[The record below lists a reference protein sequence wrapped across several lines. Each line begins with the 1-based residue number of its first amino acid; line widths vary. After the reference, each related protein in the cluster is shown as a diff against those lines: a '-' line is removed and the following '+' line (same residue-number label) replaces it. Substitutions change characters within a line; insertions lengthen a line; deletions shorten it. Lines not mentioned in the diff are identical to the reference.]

1 MSRETDTPSSGPNG
15 RGGAAY
21 PSGTPPYG
29 TPTVSDGGTEADRSA
44 TRPEERKTET
54 TLTTRIRINI
64 PGSRP
69 IPPVVVRKPV
79 ADAEGSGDT
88 RTGSGAGAG
97 NEANAPGAATPR
109 GTGTAEPSAEPG
121 QSGQSGQSGEDKPTS
136 DWFAPR
142 KSGSGKPGQ
151 GGGSTN
157 GAGLPGGSG
166 PAAGGP
172 ADTRSGGP
180 AAGGSGA
187 GGSGAGRPGGVVG
200 SMSRPGGSRSG
211 GTNGAGLPGG
221 ATGGPVAPGHGG
233 GTGSFDVT
241 EALAAGPLGNGSRPA
256 PGREGGETRRD
267 DLPYFSEND
276 RLGQNGQGG
285 YGGQGAPPGYG
296 DAGGPGGPGPQGP
309 SGPTGGPVTGD
320 GPLAPPAGG
329 PGGFNEQ
336 GGPGGFESGRS
347 GGPGSFDDPGRPG
360 GPGAFNEPGRSSGPG
375 GFDEPGGPGGPGGFN
390 EPGRSGGPGSFDD
403 AGRPGGPGAFDEPG
417 RSGGPGGFDDPGGPG
432 GPGAFNEPGRS
443 GGPGGFNEPGRSGG
457 PGSFDDPGRP
467 GTPGGPAGPG
477 APGAFNEPGRPGGP
491 GAPAGPGAPTGPGGI
506 GGPAGTGGPGGPAGT
521 AKSGGPV
528 APGAPGAP
536 GGPGALGGP
545 GGPGGAPGTA
555 APTGHGAAGH
565 GGPGGGMSD
574 DTAIL
579 TPQKPAPEPPDGQS
593 YGPRHDNVSGHTVTS
608 GIPVVPPGAASSFGP
623 GAPGDGP
630 VPHTAPKLPE
640 PVSPPPAS
648 SSKAPKK
655 KGRNKLVLLAAG
667 LVVVAGGVY
676 GAGLLMNRTDV
687 PKGTSV
693 LGVDIGGT
701 TRDGA
706 VKKLNDAFD
715 GRVGKPLKLSVD
727 GKTVSL
733 DPDKAGLQ
741 FDMDATA
748 DAAAKSDYN
757 PVSVI
762 GSLFGNHRVVTPVMP
777 VDEEKL
783 HASLENAA
791 GGSGAST
798 DGTIKFEGGK
808 AVPVY
813 GKTGKGIDVAK
824 STAAVE
830 EAYRTQVE
838 TGNPGTVNLPTTTR
852 QPTVSNAEV
861 DRMLKEVAQPAM
873 SDLATVRTDAAHSID
888 FGRVSLPKILSFKAV
903 DGKLVDTYN
912 LKALQ
917 EAYGTTFEGVKIDG
931 ASGKRDVLPQDVVT
945 ALREALRGKTPAER
959 IGVIDTKP
967 N

>member
-29 TPTVSDGGTEADRSA
+29 TPAVSDAGTDAGRSA
-44 TRPEERKTET
+44 ARPEERKTET

-79 ADAEGSGDT
+79 ADAESSADTGTAAGS
-88 RTGSGAGAG
+88 G
-97 NEANAPGAATPR
+97 NEASAPGAATSR
-109 GTGTAEPSAEPG
+109 GTGTVEPPAEPAQPAD
-121 QSGQSGQSGEDKPTS
+121 DKPTS

-142 KSGSGKPGQ
+142 KSGTGPGGQ

-157 GAGLPGGSG
+157 GAGIPGGSN
-166 PAAGGP
+166 
-172 ADTRSGGP
+172 P

-187 GGSGAGRPGGVVG
+187 GAPGPGAPGAGAPGASGGARPGAGRPGGVVG
-200 SMSRPGGSRSG
+200 SMGAPGGSRSG

-256 PGREGGETRRD
+256 PGGGGGGGEARRD
-267 DLPYFSEND
+267 DLPFFAEND
-276 RLGQNGQGG
+276 R
-285 YGGQGAPPGYG
+285 GGQS
-296 DAGGPGGPGPQGP
+296 GPGSPGP

-320 GPLAPPAGG
+320 GPMVPPAGG
-329 PGGFNEQ
+329 PGAPGSGPDAFFD
-336 GGPGGFESGRS
+336 GPGGRGA
-347 GGPGSFDDPGRPG
+347 PGR
-360 GPGAFNEPGRSSGPG
+360 
-375 GFDEPGGPGGPGGFN
+375 PGGPGGPGGPGAFS
-390 EPGRSGGPGSFDD
+390 EPGRPGG
-403 AGRPGGPGAFDEPG
+403 PGGPGAFDEPG
-417 RSGGPGGFDDPGGPG
+417 RS
-432 GPGAFNEPGRS
+432 S
-443 GGPGGFNEPGRSGG
+443 
-457 PGSFDDPGRP
+457 
-467 GTPGGPAGPG
+467 GPG
-477 APGAFNEPGRPGGP
+477 APSAFNDPGRPGGP
-491 GAPAGPGAPTGPGGI
+491 GAIGGPGGPGRPGAP
-506 GGPAGTGGPGGPAGT
+506 GGPAGKSGPGGPAG
-521 AKSGGPV
+521 A
-528 APGAPGAP
+528 
-536 GGPGALGGP
+536 GGPGPLGG
-545 GGPGGAPGTA
+545 A
-555 APTGHGAAGH
+555 
-565 GGPGGGMSD
+565 PGGGMSD

-579 TPQKPAPEPPDGQS
+579 TPQKPAPEPDGPGF
-593 YGPRHDNVSGHTVTS
+593 GPRHDNVSGHTVTS
-608 GIPVVPPGAASSFGP
+608 GIPVVPSGAASPFGP

-630 VPHTAPKLPE
+630 VPPGAPKLPE

-655 KGRNKLVLLAAG
+655 KGRNKLVLLAVG
-667 LVVVAGGVY
+667 VVVAAGGLY

-706 VKKLNDAFD
+706 VKKLDEAFD
-715 GRVGKPLKLSVD
+715 GNAGKPLKLSVG
-727 GKTVSL
+727 GKAVSL
-733 DPDKAGLQ
+733 DPDNAGLQ

-777 VDEEKL
+777 IDEEKL
-783 HASLENAA
+783 HASLETAA
-791 GGSGAST
+791 GGSGSSS
-798 DGTIKFEGGK
+798 DGTIKFQGGK
-808 AVPVY
+808 AVAVY
-813 GKTGKGIDVAK
+813 GKAGQGVDLAK

-830 EAYRTQVE
+830 EAYRSQVE
-838 TGNPGTVNLPTTTR
+838 TGTAGTVDLPTTTR

-861 DRMLKEVAQPAM
+861 DRVLKDFAQPAM
-873 SDLATVRTDAAHSID
+873 SAKAFVQTDAAHSIP
-888 FGRVSLPKILSFKAV
+888 FGALSLPKILGFKAV
-903 DGKLVDTYN
+903 DGKLVETYD
-912 LKALQ
+912 LKALK
-917 EAYGTTFEGVKIDG
+917 EAYGTTFDGVQIEG
-931 ASGKRDVLPQDVVT
+931 ASGKRDVLPQDVVA
-945 ALREALRGKTPAER
+945 ALRKALRGKTTAER
-959 IGVIDTKP
+959 VGVIETKP

>member
-29 TPTVSDGGTEADRSA
+29 TPAVSDARADAGRSA

-79 ADAEGSGDT
+79 AEAESPADTDT
-88 RTGSGAGAG
+88 RGEEPT
-97 NEANAPGAATPR
+97 APGAAASA
-109 GTGTAEPSAEPG
+109 GTAESPADQAQPG
-121 QSGQSGQSGEDKPTS
+121 DDKPAS

-142 KSGSGKPGQ
+142 KSGGGKGGPGS
-151 GGGSTN
+151 GSTN

-166 PAAGGP
+166 PAAGGSG
-172 ADTRSGGP
+172 AGGP
-180 AAGGSGA
+180 AAGASGGA
-187 GGSGAGRPGGVVG
+187 RPGAGRPGGVVG
-200 SMSRPGGSRSG
+200 SMGAPGGSRSG
-211 GTNGAGLPGG
+211 GMNGAGLPGG

-256 PGREGGETRRD
+256 PGGGEPRRD
-267 DLPYFSEND
+267 DLPYFSENGQGAHD
-276 RLGQNGQGG
+276 GQNG
-285 YGGQGAPPGYG
+285 
-296 DAGGPGGPGPQGP
+296 GPGAADGFGETGTTGARGPA
-309 SGPTGGPVTGD
+309 GPTGGPVTGD
-320 GPLAPPAGG
+320 GPMAPPAGFNA
-329 PGGFNEQ
+329 PGGQ
-336 GGPGGFESGRS
+336 GGPGGFGTEP
-347 GGPGSFDDPGRPG
+347 GGLGGQAGPGAFDAPGSFGDPGRPG
-360 GPGAFNEPGRSSGPG
+360 APEAFN
-375 GFDEPGGPGGPGGFN
+375 D
-390 EPGRSGGPGSFDD
+390 PGRSG
-403 AGRPGGPGAFDEPG
+403 APGGPGA
-417 RSGGPGGFDDPGGPG
+417 GFGDQ
-432 GPGAFNEPGRS
+432 
-443 GGPGGFNEPGRSGG
+443 
-457 PGSFDDPGRP
+457 GRP
-467 GTPGGPAGPG
+467 GARE
-477 APGAFNEPGRPGGP
+477 AFGNPGRPGGP
-491 GAPAGPGAPTGPGGI
+491 GAPAGPGAI
-506 GGPAGTGGPGGPAGT
+506 GGGPGGPAG
-521 AKSGGPV
+521 AGV
-528 APGAPGAP
+528 PGAPGVP
-536 GGPGALGGP
+536 GGPGAQGGTPAPGVGGP
-545 GGPGGAPGTA
+545 
-555 APTGHGAAGH
+555 
-565 GGPGGGMSD
+565 GPGGGMSD

-579 TPQKPAPEPPDGQS
+579 TPQKPAPEPPDGPG

-608 GIPVVPPGAASSFGP
+608 GIPVVPSGAASPFGP

-630 VPHTAPKLPE
+630 APHTAPKLPE

-655 KGRNKLVLLAAG
+655 KGRNKLVLLAVG
-667 LVVVAGGVY
+667 VVVAAGGVY

-687 PKGTSV
+687 PKGTTV

-706 VKKLNDAFD
+706 VRKLDEAFD
-715 GRVGKPLKLSVD
+715 DRVGKELKLSVG
-727 GKTVSL
+727 GKTVAL
-733 DPDKAGLQ
+733 DPDNAGLQ

-762 GSLFGNHRVVTPVMP
+762 ASLFGSHRVVTPVMP

-783 HASLENAA
+783 HASLEDAA
-791 GGSGAST
+791 GGSGASA
-798 DGTIKFEGGK
+798 DGTIEFKGGK

-813 GKTGKGIDVAK
+813 GKVGKGIDLAK
-824 STAAVE
+824 ATTTVE

-838 TGNPGTVNLPTTTR
+838 TGTAGTVNLPTTTR

-861 DRMLKEVAQPAM
+861 DRVLKDFAQPAM
-873 SDLATVRTDAAHSID
+873 SAKAIVQTDAAHSIP
-888 FGRVSLPKILSFKAV
+888 FGALSLPKILSFKAV

-917 EAYGTTFEGVKIDG
+917 EAYGTTFEGVQIEG

-945 ALREALRGKTPAER
+945 ALRKALRGKTPAER
-959 IGVIDTKP
+959 VGVIDTKP